1 MNVNYFNDNNKMLK
15 NNFYYDFF
23 CFLGGIYR
31 NSNEMYRIFAGA
43 QFRKRGRPTNSGCLF
58 LVHS

>member
-15 NNFYYDFF
+15 NNFYYGL

-31 NSNEMYRIFAGA
+31 NSNLQALSLERERF
-43 QFRKRGRPTNSGCLF
+43 
-58 LVHS
+58 